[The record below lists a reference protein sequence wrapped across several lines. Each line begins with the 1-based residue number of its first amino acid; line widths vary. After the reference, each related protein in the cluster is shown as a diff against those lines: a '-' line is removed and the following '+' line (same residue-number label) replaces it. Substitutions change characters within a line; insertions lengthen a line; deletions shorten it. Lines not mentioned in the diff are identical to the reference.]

1 VLIKQAEKFNQEI
14 PALKENKQKLEKE
27 VEVLN
32 GNIKHSEDS
41 YKKVEALINKYK

>member
-1 VLIKQAEKFNQEI
+1 
-14 PALKENKQKLEKE
+14 LEKE

-32 GNIKHSEDS
+32 GNIKHGEDS